1 MGLLLFC
8 VFCAGH
14 ADQGVKHVDLS
25 GKIYLSYLHECSYPH
40 SDLVVLFRSVHYLR
54 HQNFFTIM
62 SNIFTFG
69 AVSYCNGAGTE
80 LLLQY
85 RYSASLIQI
94 ARIQDLI
101 QSRLIRI

>member
-1 MGLLLFC
+1 MGLLLLC

-80 LLLQY
+80 LLL
-85 RYSASLIQI
+85 RGYSASLIQI
-94 ARIQDLI
+94 ARIQDLL